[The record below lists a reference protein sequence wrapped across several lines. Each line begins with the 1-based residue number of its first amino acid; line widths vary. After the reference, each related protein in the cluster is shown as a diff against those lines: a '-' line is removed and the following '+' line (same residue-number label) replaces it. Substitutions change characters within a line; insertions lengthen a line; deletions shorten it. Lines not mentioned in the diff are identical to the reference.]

1 MTKSSVIPFSFE
13 NYSVRIIVIDGQP
26 WFVAKDVCKV
36 LELTNPRMSLQAL
49 DYDEK
54 DVSSIYTLGG
64 QQNMNIISES
74 GMYTL
79 VLRCRDAVKQGTLPH
94 RFRKWVTNEVLPSIR
109 KTGRYDRHQTKPHT
123 KAVERF
129 THSDTR
135 NLTHLV
141 WCMTNGLRFERSWSN
156 AVWLALREVT
166 GTPSPERF
174 QVEHIP
180 LMADECRRIYYITE
194 TLRQIINDAEKQTI
208 KRLLRKRENIDTV
221 LAEIKQLF
229 EHFHHQ
235 QIGIITARTDHW
247 YEGEL
252 THFLERH

>member
-1 MTKSSVIPFSFE
+1 MTTLSTTPFTFE
-13 NYSVRIIVIDGQP
+13 NHIIRTVMINNEP
-26 WFVAKDVCKV
+26 WFVAQDVCDALK
-36 LELTNPRMSLQAL
+36 LANSRMAL
-49 DYDEK
+49 KPLDEDEK
-54 DVSSIYTLGG
+54 TDVSLTYTSSNGVV
-64 QQNMNIISES
+64 QNRDTNIISES

-109 KTGRYDRHQTKPHT
+109 KTGRYDRHQPQPQT

-129 THSDTR
+129 SHSDTR

-141 WCMTNGLRFERSWSN
+141 WCMTNGFRFERSWSN

-194 TLRQIINDAEKQTI
+194 SLRQIINDAEKQTI
-208 KRLLRKRENIDTV
+208 KRILRKRENIDTV
-221 LAEIKQLF
+221 LSEIKQLF
-229 EHFHHQ
+229 EQFHHQ
-235 QIGIITARTDHW
+235 QIGIITA
-247 YEGEL
+247 
-252 THFLERH
+252 

>member
-1 MTKSSVIPFSFE
+1 MTTLIFRNTVLETISHNREIWCTSAEIARALEYTETDAVTKIFNRNKDEFSE
-13 NYSVRIIVIDGQP
+13 CMTTTVNLGVVRKTGTVRMPVRIFSLRGAHLIAMFARTP
-26 WFVAKDVCKV
+26 VAK
-36 LELTNPRMSLQAL
+36 E
-49 DYDEK
+49 
-54 DVSSIYTLGG
+54 
-64 QQNMNIISES
+64 
-74 GMYTL
+74 
-79 VLRCRDAVKQGTLPH
+79 
-94 RFRKWVTNEVLPSIR
+94 FRKWVLDILDKQAVNQNANFN
-109 KTGRYDRHQTKPHT
+109 HQPQP

-141 WCMTNGLRFERSWSN
+141 WCMTNGFRFERSWSN

-194 TLRQIINDAEKQTI
+194 SLRQIINDAEKQTI

-229 EHFHHQ
+229 EQFHHQ
-235 QIGIITARTDHW
+235 QIGLITARTDHW

-252 THFLERH
+252 THFIKRH

>member
-1 MTKSSVIPFSFE
+1 MTTLIFRNTILETISRNGEIWFTSAVLAKALQYATSNAVTMLYKQNSDEFSVGMSEIVESTLSGNLKARTRIFSLRGAHLIAMFA
-13 NYSVRIIVIDGQP
+13 RTP
-26 WFVAKDVCKV
+26 VAK
-36 LELTNPRMSLQAL
+36 E
-49 DYDEK
+49 
-54 DVSSIYTLGG
+54 
-64 QQNMNIISES
+64 
-74 GMYTL
+74 
-79 VLRCRDAVKQGTLPH
+79 
-94 RFRKWVTNEVLPSIR
+94 FRKWVLDILDKQAVN
-109 KTGRYDRHQTKPHT
+109 QTPNYNHPQPQP

-129 THSDTR
+129 SHSDTR

-141 WCMTNGLRFERSWSN
+141 WCMTNGFRFERSWSN

-174 QVEHIP
+174 QVAHIP

-194 TLRQIINDAEKQTI
+194 SLRQIINDAEKQVI

-229 EHFHHQ
+229 DHFHHQ

>member
-1 MTKSSVIPFSFE
+1 MNTLIFRNTILETISRNGQIWFTSSVLSKALE
-13 NYSVRIIVIDGQP
+13 YSRIDSVTRIYDRNKDEFTPGMSMTVNLTFNGINNSLREKTVRIFSLRGAHLIAMFANTP
-26 WFVAKDVCKV
+26 VAK
-36 LELTNPRMSLQAL
+36 E
-49 DYDEK
+49 
-54 DVSSIYTLGG
+54 
-64 QQNMNIISES
+64 
-74 GMYTL
+74 
-79 VLRCRDAVKQGTLPH
+79 
-94 RFRKWVTNEVLPSIR
+94 FRKWVLDILD
-109 KTGRYDRHQTKPHT
+109 KQTVNQTSNFTSKYQP
-123 KAVERF
+123 KAAERF
-129 THSDTR
+129 SHSDTR

-141 WCMTNGLRFERSWSN
+141 WCMTNGFRFERSWSN

-194 TLRQIINDAEKQTI
+194 SLRQIINDAEKQVI

-229 EHFHHQ
+229 EQFHHQ
-235 QIGIITARTDHW
+235 QIRLITARTDHW

>member
-1 MTKSSVIPFSFE
+1 MYGAEI
-13 NYSVRIIVIDGQP
+13 N
-26 WFVAKDVCKV
+26 
-36 LELTNPRMSLQAL
+36 
-49 DYDEK
+49 
-54 DVSSIYTLGG
+54 SI
-64 QQNMNIISES
+64 QQNFKRNATRFIQGKHFFKLEGSE
-74 GMYTL
+74 
-79 VLRCRDAVKQGTLPH
+79 LRKHKNRLTESQPVGKNARSLILWTERGPA
-94 RFRKWVTNEVLPSIR
+94 
-109 KTGRYDRHQTKPHT
+109 RHAKMLETDKAWDVFEQLEDCYFNSEKVNNSQSQT
-123 KAVERF
+123 KAVESF

-141 WCMTNGLRFERSWSN
+141 WCMTNGFRFERSWSN
-156 AVWLALREVT
+156 AVSLALREVT

-174 QVEHIP
+174 QVEHIR

-194 TLRQIINDAEKQTI
+194 SLRQIINNAEKQVI

-229 EHFHHQ
+229 EQFHHQ